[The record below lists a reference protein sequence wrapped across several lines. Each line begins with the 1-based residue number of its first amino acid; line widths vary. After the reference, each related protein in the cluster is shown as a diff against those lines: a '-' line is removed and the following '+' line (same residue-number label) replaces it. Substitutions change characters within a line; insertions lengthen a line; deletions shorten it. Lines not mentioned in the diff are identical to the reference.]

1 MVITKALALWLFIVG
16 VIWAFV
22 AAWIN
27 LVMSGISTPIVSYW
41 MLLVIYFSA
50 PFILILGATLVM
62 ARWHSRIGTF
72 LILAACAWLT
82 WMIAPDYLDL
92 LHPKPPLQAPRPY
105 LFLGVIA
112 VFVLAADAAAVIL
125 FRRVARPSNQTMQP
139 TAGRSGANF

>member
-16 VIWAFV
+16 VIWALV

-27 LVMSGISTPIVSYW
+27 LLMSGISTPIVSYW
-41 MLLVIYFSA
+41 LLLVIYFTA
-50 PFILILGATLVM
+50 PFILIVGATLVM

-82 WMIAPDYLDL
+82 WLVAPDYIDL

-105 LFLGVIA
+105 LFLGIIA

-125 FRRVARPSNQTMQP
+125 FRRVAKPSNQALQP
-139 TAGRSGANF
+139 TAGRSNV